1 MSALVNV
8 IRAELFKA
16 VRKRRLY
23 LLAILLWVLFP
34 LLLLF
39 VGWLLQTRVGDTFVD
54 DGVSVGAVVEAVAA
68 PLAISRN
75 SLVLLGN
82 SAPVAL
88 LIVAVVLIA
97 ALLIGDERSQN
108 MWKTVLTVQPDRLM
122 VLCGK
127 LIAAMLLLGLL
138 LLGGY
143 LSGPLFGALGLLFL
157 PTGFGGDWGGLAGLY
172 LLQWLYAMAAML
184 FTFLMIWLLRSN
196 LLGIVAVLFLPGL
209 LEGMVTFYQAV
220 VGFDRLNRFNA
231 ILQALR
237 LRQLFEEL
245 PRYFFTT
252 NLYSPSRLPLNDVTA
267 ALGLPGGIGASAGPF
282 AGLFDLDLTRAAW
295 VLAVYAVLF
304 AVVLMW
310 SFTRRDIA

>member
-16 VRKRRLY
+16 ARKRRLY
-23 LLAILLWVLFP
+23 LLAILLWVIFP

-39 VGWLLQTRVGDTFVD
+39 VGWLLQTRVAGTFVD
-54 DGVSVGAVVEAVAA
+54 NGTGVGAVVEAVAA

-108 MWKTVLTVQPDRLM
+108 MWKTVLTVQPDRLT
-122 VLCGK
+122 VLLGK

-138 LLGGY
+138 LLGSY
-143 LSGPLFGALGLLFL
+143 LSGPLFGALGTLFL
-157 PTGFGGDWGGLAGLY
+157 PTSFSGDWGGLAGLY
-172 LLQWLYAMAAML
+172 LLQWLYATAAML

-209 LEGMVTFYQAV
+209 LEGMVTFYQVV

-231 ILQALR
+231 ILQTLR

-252 NLYSPSRLPLNDVTA
+252 NLYTPSRLPLNDVTA
-267 ALGLPGGIGASAGPF
+267 ALGLPGGVGNNAGPF

-295 VLAVYAVLF
+295 VLGLYAALFAAVLI
-304 AVVLMW
+304 W

>member
-16 VRKRRLY
+16 ARKRRLY
-23 LLAILLWVLFP
+23 LLAVLLWVIFP

-39 VGWLLQTRVGDTFVD
+39 VGWLLQTRVAGTFVD
-54 DGVSVGAVVEAVAA
+54 NGVGVGPVVEAVAA

-97 ALLIGDERSQN
+97 ALLIGDEHSQN
-108 MWKTVLTVQPDRLM
+108 MWKTVLTVQPARLT
-122 VLCGK
+122 VLLGK
-127 LIAAMLLLGLL
+127 LLTAMLLLFLL
-138 LLGGY
+138 LLGSY
-143 LSGPLFGALGLLFL
+143 LSGPLFGALGTLFL
-157 PTGFGGDWGGLAGLY
+157 PTSFSGDWGGLAGLY
-172 LLQWLYAMAAML
+172 LLQWLYATAAML

-196 LLGIVAVLFLPGL
+196 LLGIVAVVALPGL
-209 LEGMVTFYQAV
+209 LEGMVTFYQVV

-231 ILQALR
+231 ILQTLR

-245 PRYFFTT
+245 PHYFFTT
-252 NLYSPSRLPLNDVTA
+252 NLYTPSRLLLNDVTT
-267 ALGLPGGIGASAGPF
+267 ALGVPGGVGGNAGLF

-295 VLAVYAVLF
+295 VLGVYAVIF
-304 AVVLMW
+304 AAVLIW